1 MKRPELLFGRS
12 PGVARMLVLCAQFAS
27 GDQPLLILGERGTG
41 KTELARH
48 IHALSGRSGA
58 FIEDSAA
65 SHTDEMAVADL
76 CGYRRGAFT
85 GAVEESMG
93 LLEAANRGTYFMDE
107 LDSASLSIQALL
119 LKLLE
124 TGSIRRLGEVRSRDI
139 TVRFIAA
146 TNANLERPIATGRL
160 RQDLL
165 DRFGYFIIPV
175 PSLAQRSDEI
185 LPLAQHFL
193 QREAQQASI
202 SPVPELAPE
211 VAQVFFEAP
220 WRGNIRELKLLC
232 EYLARHAA
240 GARWIELT
248 DLPPQFVATLDK
260 HDRPSTPSVEQIER
274 TLLQAGGNR
283 EAAARHLGI
292 SARHL
297 YRLLG
302 RARREAS

>member
-1 MKRPELLFGRS
+1 MKRPELLFGQS
-12 PGVARMLVLCAQFAS
+12 PSVARVLALCTQFAS
-27 GDQPLLILGERGTG
+27 GDQPLLILGERGAG
-41 KTELARH
+41 KTELARY
-48 IHALSGRSGA
+48 IHTLSSRTGA

-65 SHTDEMAVADL
+65 SHTNEMALADL

-107 LDSASLSIQALL
+107 LDSASLSVQALL

-139 TVRFIAA
+139 AVRFVGAC
-146 TNANLERPIATGRL
+146 NANPEKLVSTGQL

-165 DRFGYFIIPV
+165 DRFGYSIISV
-175 PSLAQRSDEI
+175 PSLAQRRDEI
-185 LPLAQHFL
+185 LFLAQHFL
-193 QREAQQASI
+193 QGEAQRASI
-202 SPVPELAPE
+202 TPVPELAPE
-211 VAQVFFEAP
+211 VAQVFLEAP

-232 EYLARHAA
+232 EYLVRHAA
-240 GARWIELT
+240 GARWIEVT

-260 HDRPSTPSVEQIER
+260 HDRPSGPSVEQIER
-274 TLLQAGGNR
+274 SLMQTGGNR
-283 EAAARHLGI
+283 EAAARSLGI